1 MKKQFKIL
9 ATLALT
15 ASCGHSAILY
25 GGMKNIPI
33 SNTFTSIFV
42 DVDDLVGSGT
52 PTQQPGWDID
62 AFFGGQGFGN
72 SSTFQPA
79 RLSFSDSSA
88 ILNLTTGST
97 VDNALTYFNAAAGS
111 STHIGTNPGQ
121 FASGTEG
128 FIGFKNGSNF
138 GWMRVRFSNTGGTG
152 TIIEWAQELDGSA
165 ITVGVIPEPSSLALI
180 ALGGSLCIFR
190 RNRSCK

>member
-42 DVDDLVGSGT
+42 DVDNLSGSGT
-52 PTQQPGWDID
+52 SAQQPGWDVE

-79 RLSFSDSSA
+79 RASFSNSSA

-97 VDNALTYFNAAAGS
+97 VDNALIYFNAAAGS

-121 FASGTEG
+121 FASGSEG
-128 FIGFKNGSNF
+128 YIGFKNGSNF
-138 GWMRVRFSNTGGTG
+138 GWMRVSFSNTGDTG

-165 ITVGVIPEPSSLALI
+165 ITVGAIPEPSALALL

-190 RNRSCK
+190 RNRS